1 MLCYVHFCRHSL
13 LSWKL
18 ALNTGQTFPPI
29 RLFLRANNKTHFA
42 APRSLSQGLPPSLP
56 PSPSPGALS
65 FRRTKPTGLTRE
77 EGKLEDIG
85 NSCGHNYLP
94 ACPARGPGS
103 TLVLKLYSSQVA
115 LGKVPH
121 DIENLVCKST
131 VLLENQ
137 FYLSSMACRVF
148 GRHVCI
154 LHCC

>member
-1 MLCYVHFCRHSL
+1 MIYQSWIIDILSRPGWASSPFLPHL
-13 LSWKL
+13 L
-18 ALNTGQTFPPI
+18 PP
-29 RLFLRANNKTHFA
+29 L
-42 APRSLSQGLPPSLP
+42 QPSLP

-131 VLLENQ
+131 VLLENP
-137 FYLSSMACRVF
+137 FYSSSMACRVF
-148 GRHVCI
+148 GQHVCI